1 MSLKKTIIR
10 AISKGVADLSLIDG
24 ESYTP
29 LPFGDIVKAR
39 GFSERETLCVLYYEY
54 CDRATF
60 PFVEGKER
68 IRLFIDRIR
77 EYEQNR

>member
-1 MSLKKTIIR
+1 MSFKDTIIC
-10 AISKGVADLSLIDG
+10 AISNGVADLSLIDG

-29 LPFGDIVKAR
+29 LQFGDIVKAK
-39 GFSERETLCVLYYEY
+39 GIPERETLCVLYYEY

-77 EYEQNR
+77 KYEQNR